1 MPTNLSSMLR
11 KSLSIVAVMTA
22 VLFVAFGILHL
33 WWHWPVSVEAK
44 NIVKVTSSEIKDLE
58 EEVAYCAAFTMTP
71 EQFRTYWKNV
81 RPIFASEF
89 HDYSFGA
96 CYFKA
101 TEQGK
106 EFLVGVG
113 GVGIINKGDT
123 PYYYVDKN
131 AKSDLSGL
139 D

>member
-1 MPTNLSSMLR
+1 MKRALQITAA
-11 KSLSIVAVMTA
+11 IVAVLA
-22 VLFVAFGILHL
+22 LAFGMLL
-33 WWHWPVSVEAK
+33 VWWHWPVSVEAK
-44 NIVKVTSSEIKDLE
+44 NIVKVTSSDIKDLPE
-58 EEVAYCAAFTMTP
+58 EIAYCAAFAMTP
-71 EQFRTYWKNV
+71 EQFRAYWKNA
-81 RPIFASEF
+81 RPILASEF
-89 HDYSFGA
+89 HGYSFGA

-123 PYYYVDKN
+123 PYYYVDKD

-139 D
+139 E

>member
-1 MPTNLSSMLR
+1 MLR
-11 KSLSIVAVMTA
+11 
-22 VLFVAFGILHL
+22 L
-33 WWHWPVSVEAK
+33 WWYWPVSVEAK

-81 RPIFASEF
+81 RPILDSEF
-89 HDYSFGA
+89 HGYSFGA

>member
-1 MPTNLSSMLR
+1 MGER
-11 KSLSIVAVMTA
+11 VDKHVER
-22 VLFVAFGILHL
+22 L
-33 WWHWPVSVEAK
+33 WASGWITVRTTPPVPAH
-44 NIVKVTSSEIKDLE
+44 IVKVTSSEIKDL

-71 EQFRTYWKNV
+71 EQFCTYWKNV
-81 RPIFASEF
+81 RPIFASDF

-101 TEQGK
+101 SEQGK

-113 GVGIINKGDT
+113 SVGIINKGDR

-131 AKSDLSGL
+131 AKSELSGL